1 MTDKQENKLSMY
13 RATETVLNDNIAIW
27 TGNALFTTVKTA
39 LSAKI
44 AALLTARQRQ
54 QEIITGI
61 ATDKQVLRKIM
72 TTKAGSIAAKVVI
85 YAEDTN
91 NNELLNEV
99 KVGNS
104 RLDKER
110 DDAIAGI
117 CQNILDHA
125 NDNLVALAAY
135 GITAPML
142 ADLQTAITTYAAKV
156 PKPRVAQAAKKAV
169 TTEIT
174 NLIKD
179 IDKTLKVR
187 VDKLMEDYKTTETEF
202 YNTYKSAREI
212 IDLGATHTK
221 MEVKIYSIDGS
232 TVQNAYAFLLQNNI
246 ILYSATSDADGKVIF
261 PKVKPGTYALKVWGK
276 KFTPK
281 EETGIKF
288 KAGKKVT
295 RKVTLLPG
303 SSTPGDN
310 TFITEGDVAPGIA
323 FNVVIENVKPTIT
336 SNVTIQVTGSV
347 LRVYVSTTNNGL
359 PADVYIDVMP
369 GTDYT
374 NTVFQF
380 AQQLGF
386 GNDNKF
392 LMVQNLGAND
402 AHFNFTFDNLEE

>member
-117 CQNILDHA
+117 CQNIHDHA

-212 IDLGATHTK
+212 INLGATHTK
-221 MEVKIYSIDGS
+221 MVVTVYDQGS
-232 TVQNAYAFLLQNNI
+232 NPVHNASASLLQNNI
-246 ILYSATSDADGKVIF
+246 IIYSALSDVNGRIFF
-261 PKVKPGTYALKVWGK
+261 PKVKPGTYTLKTEKGLYA
-276 KFTPK
+276 PK
-281 EETGIKF
+281 VENGIKF
-288 KAGKKVT
+288 KAGKQVS
-295 RKVTLLPG
+295 RKVNLLPG
-303 SSTPGDN
+303 SSTPATG
-310 TFITEGDVAPGIA
+310 ILIREGDIPAGA
-323 FNVVIENVKPTIT
+323 VVNIDIDAMTPTINT
-336 SNVTIQVTGSV
+336 NVSFEATNTT
-347 LRVYVSTTNNGL
+347 LRVYIATNNGGL
-359 PADVYIDVMP
+359 PGAVFEDVAAGASY
-369 GTDYT
+369 
-374 NTVFQF
+374 NTSIFDF
-380 AQQLGF
+380 AQSLGY
-386 GNDNKF
+386 GGDNKF
-392 LMVQNLGAND
+392 LMVQNIGAQD
-402 AHFNFTFDNLEE
+402 GHYKFTFDNLEV